1 MRIVSMLLLPLVI
14 AAMVAIADY
23 GVAEALPVKPQPL
36 SAAAPASNLQLAYEV
51 VHGPRGGAA
60 VRGPRGGVAV
70 RGPYGGAA
78 VHGPYG
84 GAAVRGPYGG
94 RAVAARPYYG
104 GVWYG
109 TGRPIRPSG
118 PTETVGVF
126 PTVGSIDQVVIT
138 TATATNAM
146 PNRVPKPMLR
156 M

>member
-1 MRIVSMLLLPLVI
+1 M
-14 AAMVAIADY
+14 
-23 GVAEALPVKPQPL
+23 AEAVPVKPQPL

-78 VHGPYG
+78 VRGPYG

-94 RAVAARPYYG
+94 RAAVGRPYYG

-109 TGRPIRPSG
+109 HRPALLERPM
-118 PTETVGVF
+118 VGVRRGF
-126 PTVGSIDQVVIT
+126 LLASKPDRICLGLRIKIE
-138 TATATNAM
+138 TATTHCVRTFSRGRRY
-146 PNRVPKPMLR
+146 PVGCQ
-156 M
+156 